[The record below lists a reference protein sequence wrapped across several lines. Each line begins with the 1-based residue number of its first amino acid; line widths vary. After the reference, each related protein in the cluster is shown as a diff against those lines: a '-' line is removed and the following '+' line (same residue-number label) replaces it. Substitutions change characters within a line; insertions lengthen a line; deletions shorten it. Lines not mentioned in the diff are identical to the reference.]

1 MSIQEEELIKVAPIF
16 GGEDAIKVIKSLL
29 KMGEATDDVIAT
41 ESGVKLNDVRKVLYK
56 LYDHALVFSNMVRDS
71 KSGWYIFYWK
81 LHPDQLEA
89 FIKSRKMR
97 VLQKLKQRLEYEKNH
112 TFFECKKCPSQRFT
126 FEEAVETAFIC
137 DKCGSPLESVDNSR
151 IVPFLEKRVK
161 KLEKELRSQESTTT
175 R

>member
-1 MSIQEEELIKVAPIF
+1 VSIQEEELIKVAPIF
-16 GGEDAIKVIKSLL
+16 GGEEAIKVIKSLL
-29 KMGEATDDVIAT
+29 KMGQATDDEIST
-41 ESGVKLNDVRKVLYK
+41 ESEVKLNDVRKILYK

-97 VLQKLKQRLEYEKNH
+97 VLDKLKQRLAYEKNH
-112 TFFECKKCPSQRFT
+112 TFFICKNCPSLRYT

-137 DKCGSPLESVDNSR
+137 NKCGSAFDSFDNSDM
-151 IVPFLEKRVK
+151 IPFLEKKVE
-161 KLEKELRSQESTTT
+161 KLEKELKGKEHTSPG
-175 R
+175 